1 MTTFN
6 WKINN
11 LERSTADDY
20 VLVVHYGVDAVDGE
34 FSKGITGTV
43 NFTPETSAA
52 SIDYAALTEEQVLSW
67 VYSQVSKEDTEA
79 MLAAKVEKLKAPT
92 KVSGL
97 IWVERAELFAQQLA
111 AYKQAILRLE
121 QYVVADGRVELTEMQ
136 ATGEQTFSEETMESE
151 DVMHEVIVQS
161 AIEPLE
167 PTVEVTTYSDDMD
180 AEPTVETVTNP
191 LIVEDVLE
199 REAARNVIAITPEPV
214 KDFKK

>member
-20 VLVVHYGVDAVDGE
+20 VLTVHYGVDAVDGE
-34 FSKGITGTV
+34 HSKGITATV

-52 SIDYAALTEEQVLSW
+52 SIDYAELTEEQVLSW

-111 AYKQAILRLE
+111 AYKQAVARLE
-121 QYVVADGRVELTEMQ
+121 QYVVADGREELTETQ
-136 ATGEQTFSEETMESE
+136 ATGEQVFNEDTMEMD

-161 AIEPLE
+161 AIEAVE

-180 AEPTVETVTNP
+180 AEPVVETVTNP
-191 LIVEDVLE
+191 LIVTDEAE
-199 REAARNVIAITPEPV
+199 RAEAQGVVDGTPNEV
-214 KDFKK
+214 KGG

>member
-1 MTTFN
+1 MAISYT

-20 VLVVHYGVDAVDGE
+20 VLTVHYGVDAVDGE
-34 FSKGITGTV
+34 HSKGITATV

-52 SIDYAALTEEQVLSW
+52 SIDYAELTEEQVLSW

-111 AYKQAILRLE
+111 AYKQAVARLE
-121 QYVVADGRVELTEMQ
+121 QYVVADGREELTETQ
-136 ATGEQTFSEETMESE
+136 ATGEQVFNEDTMEMD

-161 AIEPLE
+161 AIEAVE
-167 PTVEVTTYSDDMD
+167 PTVEVTTYSDDIE

-191 LIVEDVLE
+191 LIVTDEAE
-199 REAARNVIAITPEPV
+199 RAEAQGVVDGTPNEV
-214 KDFKK
+214 KGG

>member
-1 MTTFN
+1 MTTFK

-20 VLVVHYGVDAVDGE
+20 VLTVHYGVDAVDGE
-34 FSKGITGTV
+34 HSKGITATV

-52 SIDYAALTEEQVLSW
+52 SIDYAELTEEQVLSW

-111 AYKQAILRLE
+111 AYKQATARLE
-121 QYVVADGRVELTEMQ
+121 QYVVADGREEVTEMQ
-136 ATGEQTFSEETMESE
+136 ATGEQTFNEETMEMD
-151 DVMHEVIVQS
+151 DVMHEVVVQS
-161 AIEPLE
+161 AIEAVE

-180 AEPTVETVTNP
+180 AEPVVETVTNP
-191 LIVEDVLE
+191 LIVTDEAE
-199 REAARNVIAITPEPV
+199 RAEAQGVVDGTPNEV
-214 KDFKK
+214 KGG

>member
-20 VLVVHYGVDAVDGE
+20 VLTVHYGVDATDGE
-34 FSKGITGTV
+34 HSKGITGTV
-43 NFTPETSAA
+43 NFSPETSAA

-111 AYKQAILRLE
+111 AYKQATARLE
-121 QYVVADGRVELTEMQ
+121 QYVVADGRPELTEMQ
-136 ATGEQTFSEETMESE
+136 PTGEQVFNEETMEMD
-151 DVMHEVIVQS
+151 DVMHEVVVQS
-161 AIEPLE
+161 AIEAVE

-180 AEPTVETVTNP
+180 AEPVVETVTNP
-191 LIVEDVLE
+191 LIVTDEAE
-199 REAARNVIAITPEPV
+199 RAEAQGVVDGTPNEV
-214 KDFKK
+214 KGG

>member
-1 MTTFN
+1 MTTFK

-20 VLVVHYGVDAVDGE
+20 VLTVHYGVDAVDGE
-34 FSKGITGTV
+34 HSKGITATV

-52 SIDYAALTEEQVLSW
+52 SIDYAELTEEQVLSW

-111 AYKQAILRLE
+111 AYKQAVARLE
-121 QYVVADGRVELTEMQ
+121 QYVVADGREELTETQ
-136 ATGEQTFSEETMESE
+136 ATGEQVFNEDTMEMD

-161 AIEPLE
+161 AIEAVE
-167 PTVEVTTYSDDMD
+167 PTVEVTTYSDDIE

-191 LIVEDVLE
+191 LIVTDEAE
-199 REAARNVIAITPEPV
+199 RAEAQGVVDGTPNDV
-214 KDFKK
+214 KDD

>member
-1 MTTFN
+1 MTTFK

-20 VLVVHYGVDAVDGE
+20 VLTVHYGVDAVDGE
-34 FSKGITGTV
+34 HSKGITATV

-52 SIDYAALTEEQVLSW
+52 SIDYAELTEEQVLSW

-111 AYKQAILRLE
+111 AYKQATARLE
-121 QYVVADGRVELTEMQ
+121 QYVVADGREELTETQ
-136 ATGEQTFSEETMESE
+136 ATGEQVFNEDTMEMD

-161 AIEPLE
+161 AIEAVE
-167 PTVEVTTYSDDMD
+167 PTVEVTTYSDDIE

-191 LIVEDVLE
+191 LIVTDEAE
-199 REAARNVIAITPEPV
+199 RAEAQGVVDGTPNEV
-214 KDFKK
+214 KGG

>member
-1 MTTFN
+1 MTDFK

-11 LERSTADDY
+11 LERSTTDDY
-20 VLVVHYGVDAVDGE
+20 VLTVHYGVDATDGE
-34 FSKGITGTV
+34 HSKGITATV
-43 NFTPETSAA
+43 NFSPETSAA

-111 AYKQAILRLE
+111 AYKQATARLE
-121 QYVVADGRVELTEMQ
+121 QYVVADGRPELTEMQ
-136 ATGEQTFSEETMESE
+136 PTGEQVFNEETMEMD
-151 DVMHEVIVQS
+151 DVMHEVVVQS
-161 AIEPLE
+161 AIEAVE

-180 AEPTVETVTNP
+180 AEPVVETVTNP
-191 LIVEDVLE
+191 LIVTDEAE
-199 REAARNVIAITPEPV
+199 RAEAQGVVDGTPNEV
-214 KDFKK
+214 KGG

>member
-1 MTTFN
+1 MAISYT
-6 WKINN
+6 WKVNN
-11 LERSTADDY
+11 LERDVADDY
-20 VLVVHYGVDAVDGE
+20 VTTVHYGVDATDGE
-34 FSKGITGTV
+34 HSKGITGTV

-111 AYKQAILRLE
+111 AYKQAVARLE

-136 ATGEQTFSEETMESE
+136 ATGEQVFNEDTMEMD
-151 DVMHEVIVQS
+151 DVMHEVVVQS
-161 AIEPLE
+161 AIEAVE
-167 PTVEVTTYSDDMD
+167 PTVEVTTYSDDID

-191 LIVEDVLE
+191 LIVADEAE
-199 REAARNVIAITPEPV
+199 RAEAQGVVDATPNDV
-214 KDFKK
+214 KDD